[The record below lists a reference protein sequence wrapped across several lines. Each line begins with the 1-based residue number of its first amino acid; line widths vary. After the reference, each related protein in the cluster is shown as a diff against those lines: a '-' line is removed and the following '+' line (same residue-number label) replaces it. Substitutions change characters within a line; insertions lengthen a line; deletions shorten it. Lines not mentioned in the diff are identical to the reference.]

1 MDMNIYTWSGSRYL
15 VSFPNRNYPKFGV
28 KRTSSSFSW
37 SLNLA
42 DSLCSTVGLKA
53 NVLTGDISVLAAQRW
68 GNSKVH
74 PTGLHTSWEWVS
86 LEDGQVLQERGPFM
100 MKWLAGC
107 LSCSPERN
115 SCQLISLPAEH
126 PRPVTWLEMPFPL
139 SLNEELLH
147 LSRRKGQWPRLHGCG
162 LCRRNT
168 PCPGASASTGLLA
181 SAPALSQSG
190 WCVLGQS
197 SGSENMERVSR
208 SSISQA
214 SCQQLVGSLSRRQS
228 RLSFIP
234 MFSLFLALTFLWGA
248 KMSIK
253 QSLWN

>member
-37 SLNLA
+37 CLNLA

-53 NVLTGDISVLAAQRW
+53 NVLTGDIAVLEAQRW

-86 LEDGQVLQERGPFM
+86 LEDGQVLRERGPFM

-126 PRPVTWLEMPFPL
+126 PRPVTWLEVPFPL

-162 LCRRNT
+162 LCRKNT

-181 SAPALSQSG
+181 SAPALG
-190 WCVLGQS
+190 A
-197 SGSENMERVSR
+197 RVGGV
-208 SSISQA
+208 
-214 SCQQLVGSLSRRQS
+214 CLVSLLEVRIWKGSLDPPYL
-228 RLSFIP
+228 RLPANSWLGACP
-234 MFSLFLALTFLWGA
+234 GGNQGCPSYLCSVCSLL
-248 KMSIK
+248 
-253 QSLWN
+253 